1 MKKDYQDTYL
11 DNSIIIESLQT
22 VHYFKFSPN
31 YNYQGEYHDFWEF
44 IYIDFGILN
53 VRIENDIFTLEKG
66 DLILVSPDAF
76 HNVWGNYQY
85 PSDIAVISFRS
96 PTPQLSQIT
105 GKIMKTNQRQQF
117 CIGQFLREARLT
129 FTVKLEKPAVL
140 KLEKKADLSFG
151 CEQSLKIFLELL
163 IIDLVRNDTNGS
175 QSERILKSSSV
186 YSGSNHD
193 GTIHG
198 ASNQANFN
206 QAASNQAASNQNG
219 FDHGESVL
227 ASNVLASSVLAGCV
241 LAGSSPAV
249 HVSSTKSHKDRTII
263 RQIQDYFENHLGDSS
278 LTLQQV
284 CKDNCVSS
292 ALLQQIFRSN
302 LGTGVIEYYN
312 NLRIERAMHLI
323 QIGKYNMTEISEILG
338 YNSLHYFS
346 KCFKKAVG
354 IPPTAYASSIEVLNH
369 TYE

>member
-22 VHYFKFSPN
+22 VHYFKFSPD

-76 HNVWGNYQY
+76 HNVWGNYRY

-129 FTVKLEKPAVL
+129 FTIKLEKPAVL

-163 IIDLVRNDTNGS
+163 IIDLVRNDMKCS
-175 QSERILKSSSV
+175 QSER
-186 YSGSNHD
+186 
-193 GTIHG
+193 
-198 ASNQANFN
+198 
-206 QAASNQAASNQNG
+206 
-219 FDHGESVL
+219 ESVL
-227 ASNVLASSVLAGCV
+227 ASNVLASSVLAG
-241 LAGSSPAV
+241 SSPAV
-249 HVSSTKSHKDRTII
+249 HISSTKSHKDRTII

-302 LGTGVIEYYN
+302 LGTAVIEYYN

>member
-22 VHYFKFSPN
+22 VHYFKFSPD

-163 IIDLVRNDTNGS
+163 IIDLVRNDMKCS
-175 QSERILKSSSV
+175 QSE
-186 YSGSNHD
+186 
-193 GTIHG
+193 
-198 ASNQANFN
+198 
-206 QAASNQAASNQNG
+206 
-219 FDHGESVL
+219 GESVL
-227 ASNVLASSVLAGCV
+227 ASNVLASSVLAG
-241 LAGSSPAV
+241 SSPAV
-249 HVSSTKSHKDRTII
+249 HISSTKSHKDRTII

-292 ALLQQIFRSN
+292 ALLQQIFSSN

>member
-129 FTVKLEKPAVL
+129 FTVNLEKPAVL

-163 IIDLVRNDTNGS
+163 IIDLVRNDMKCS
-175 QSERILKSSSV
+175 QSE
-186 YSGSNHD
+186 
-193 GTIHG
+193 
-198 ASNQANFN
+198 
-206 QAASNQAASNQNG
+206 
-219 FDHGESVL
+219 GESVL
-227 ASNVLASSVLAGCV
+227 ASNVLASSV

>member
-129 FTVKLEKPAVL
+129 FTIKLEKPAVL

-163 IIDLVRNDTNGS
+163 IIDLVRNDMKCS
-175 QSERILKSSSV
+175 QSE
-186 YSGSNHD
+186 
-193 GTIHG
+193 
-198 ASNQANFN
+198 
-206 QAASNQAASNQNG
+206 
-219 FDHGESVL
+219 GESVL
-227 ASNVLASSVLAGCV
+227 ASNVLASSVLAG
-241 LAGSSPAV
+241 SSPAV
-249 HVSSTKSHKDRTII
+249 HISSTKSHKDRTII

-292 ALLQQIFRSN
+292 ALLQQIFSSN

-323 QIGKYNMTEISEILG
+323 QIGKYNMTEISEFLG

>member
-129 FTVKLEKPAVL
+129 FTIKLEKPAVL

-163 IIDLVRNDTNGS
+163 IIDLVRNDMKCS
-175 QSERILKSSSV
+175 QSE
-186 YSGSNHD
+186 
-193 GTIHG
+193 
-198 ASNQANFN
+198 
-206 QAASNQAASNQNG
+206 
-219 FDHGESVL
+219 GESVL
-227 ASNVLASSVLAGCV
+227 ASNVLASSVLAG
-241 LAGSSPAV
+241 SSPAV
-249 HVSSTKSHKDRTII
+249 LVSSTKSHKDRTII

>member
-1 MKKDYQDTYL
+1 
-11 DNSIIIESLQT
+11 
-22 VHYFKFSPN
+22 
-31 YNYQGEYHDFWEF
+31 
-44 IYIDFGILN
+44 
-53 VRIENDIFTLEKG
+53 
-66 DLILVSPDAF
+66 
-76 HNVWGNYQY
+76 
-85 PSDIAVISFRS
+85 
-96 PTPQLSQIT
+96 
-105 GKIMKTNQRQQF
+105 MKTNQRQQF

-129 FTVKLEKPAVL
+129 FTIKLEKPAVL

-163 IIDLVRNDTNGS
+163 IIDLVRNDMKCS
-175 QSERILKSSSV
+175 QSE
-186 YSGSNHD
+186 
-193 GTIHG
+193 
-198 ASNQANFN
+198 
-206 QAASNQAASNQNG
+206 
-219 FDHGESVL
+219 GESVL
-227 ASNVLASSVLAGCV
+227 ASNVLASSVLAG
-241 LAGSSPAV
+241 SSPAV
-249 HVSSTKSHKDRTII
+249 HISSTKSHKDRTII

-302 LGTGVIEYYN
+302 LGTAVIEYYN

>member
-129 FTVKLEKPAVL
+129 FTIKLEKPAVL

-163 IIDLVRNDTNGS
+163 IIDLVRNDMKCS
-175 QSERILKSSSV
+175 QSE
-186 YSGSNHD
+186 
-193 GTIHG
+193 
-198 ASNQANFN
+198 
-206 QAASNQAASNQNG
+206 
-219 FDHGESVL
+219 GESVL
-227 ASNVLASSVLAGCV
+227 ASNVLASSVLAG
-241 LAGSSPAV
+241 SSPAV
-249 HVSSTKSHKDRTII
+249 HISSTKSHKDRTII

-302 LGTGVIEYYN
+302 LGTAVIEYYN

>member
-163 IIDLVRNDTNGS
+163 IIDLVRNDMKCS
-175 QSERILKSSSV
+175 QSE
-186 YSGSNHD
+186 
-193 GTIHG
+193 
-198 ASNQANFN
+198 
-206 QAASNQAASNQNG
+206 
-219 FDHGESVL
+219 GESVL
-227 ASNVLASSVLAGCV
+227 ASNVLASSV

>member
-22 VHYFKFSPN
+22 VHYFKFSPD

-140 KLEKKADLSFG
+140 KLERKADLSFG

-163 IIDLVRNDTNGS
+163 IIDLVRNDMKCS
-175 QSERILKSSSV
+175 QQEGILKSSSV
-186 YSGSNHD
+186 YSGSNQD

-198 ASNQANFN
+198 
-206 QAASNQAASNQNG
+206 ASNQNG

-227 ASNVLASSVLAGCV
+227 ASNVLASSV

-292 ALLQQIFRSN
+292 ALLQQIFSSN

>member
-22 VHYFKFSPN
+22 VHYFKFSPD

-163 IIDLVRNDTNGS
+163 IIDLVRNDMKCS
-175 QSERILKSSSV
+175 QSE
-186 YSGSNHD
+186 
-193 GTIHG
+193 
-198 ASNQANFN
+198 
-206 QAASNQAASNQNG
+206 
-219 FDHGESVL
+219 GESVL
-227 ASNVLASSVLAGCV
+227 ASNVLASSV